1 MDIVGPTGNVVVST
15 GPRLAYRDVGEG
27 EPVLL
32 IMGVAGSLGLWTPL
46 EPPLAE
52 TRRIVSF
59 DNRGLGGSERGRG
72 GISVASMADDAAAVL
87 DALGI
92 ERAHVFGWSL
102 GSAACQ
108 ELALRHPDR
117 VGCLVLNGTW
127 ARRDGFQTAVL
138 TGLRS
143 TWSTGD
149 IEAALT
155 ASGILF
161 SPQLLN
167 SPEFQAIFE
176 PFVPLFPQTPEQVRV
191 VDEQWQAAFAH
202 DTLGRLPEISAPT
215 IVLSGEQDL
224 LTSRSQCEE
233 VANAIAGAEI
243 VRIDGPGSSHALH
256 FERTEELA
264 EAVSEFLDRNP
275 LR

>member
-1 MDIVGPTGNVVVST
+1 MAIVTPTGSVVAST

-27 EPVLL
+27 EPLLL
-32 IMGVAGSLGLWTPL
+32 IMGVAGSLGLWSPL
-46 EPPLAE
+46 EPSLVE
-52 TRRIVSF
+52 SRRIISF

-72 GISVASMADDAAAVL
+72 EISVASMADDAAAVL

-108 ELALRHPDR
+108 ELALRHPER
-117 VGCLVLNGTW
+117 VGSLVLNGTW

-149 IEAALT
+149 ITAALT

-167 SPEFQAIFE
+167 APEFQAIFK
-176 PFVPLFPQTPEQVRV
+176 PFIPLFPQTLEQVRV
-191 VDEQWQAAFAH
+191 VGEQWQAAFAH
-202 DTLGRLPEISAPT
+202 DTLSRLPEIKAPT

-224 LTSRSQCEE
+224 LTSRRQCEE

-243 VRIDGPGSSHALH
+243 ACFDGPGSSHALH
-256 FERTEELA
+256 FERTEEVTQV
-264 EAVSEFLDRNP
+264 VSEFLDRNP

>member
-1 MDIVGPTGNVVVST
+1 MDIVASTGSVVVST

-46 EPPLAE
+46 EPPFAE

-59 DNRGLGGSERGRG
+59 DNRGLGSSERGRG
-72 GISVASMADDAAAVL
+72 EISVASMADDAAAVL

-102 GSAACQ
+102 GSAVCQ
-108 ELALRHPDR
+108 ELALRHPAR

-155 ASGILF
+155 ASGTLF

-176 PFVPLFPQTPEQVRV
+176 PFMPHFPQTPEQVRV
-191 VDEQWQAAFAH
+191 VDEQWEAAFAH
-202 DTLGRLPEISAPT
+202 DTLDRLPEISAPT
-215 IVLSGEQDL
+215 MVLSGEQDL
-224 LTSRSQCEE
+224 LTSRWQCEE

-256 FERTEELA
+256 FERTDEVA
-264 EAVSEFLDRNP
+264 EAVCELLDRNP